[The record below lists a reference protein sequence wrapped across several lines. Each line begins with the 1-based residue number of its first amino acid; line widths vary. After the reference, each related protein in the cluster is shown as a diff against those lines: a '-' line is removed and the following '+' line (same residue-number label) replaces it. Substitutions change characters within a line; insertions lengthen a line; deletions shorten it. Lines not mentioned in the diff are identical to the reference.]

1 MHFFFSPSYHLRA
14 RCDLIVHNCVSIGFS
29 FMQFIQFLAFKVSWK
44 TVTLYSIARHNFFV
58 TRKTK
63 TFPTRGTNDEKNFRF
78 AGRVFAMKPFS
89 LVHVN
94 TQHFF
99 LRLFGTNRN
108 IKSGSLS
115 LFSWLT
121 VDLKWGFFS
130 ICHFLNKMDGE
141 WKRKMSHQSLVLGI
155 SLLLLYCRH
164 FSLFSILKTENE
176 FLKIKFGLSMNL
188 K

>member
-121 VDLKWGFFS
+121 VDLKWGFF
-130 ICHFLNKMDGE
+130 
-141 WKRKMSHQSLVLGI
+141 
-155 SLLLLYCRH
+155 
-164 FSLFSILKTENE
+164 LFVTFCTKWMENE
-176 FLKIKFGLSMNL
+176 REKCHIKVSFELFHCCCCIVDIFLCFQF
-188 K
+188 